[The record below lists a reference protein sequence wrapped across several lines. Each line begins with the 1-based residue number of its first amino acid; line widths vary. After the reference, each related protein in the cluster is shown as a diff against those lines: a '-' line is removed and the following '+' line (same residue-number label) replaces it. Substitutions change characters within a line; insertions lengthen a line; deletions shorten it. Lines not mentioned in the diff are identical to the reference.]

1 MKVYLVENV
10 KENHKIVYKTLSKV
24 SEDLKIGYR
33 TLLNNMK
40 EQGFY
45 FRDGIWV
52 MKVDFIKGKKTHKNE
67 NIALKEDKRVV
78 NDETKKEE
86 LKESAESP
94 QLDIAAMVKRH
105 QDKNKSKKT

>member
-10 KENHKIVYKTLSKV
+10 KDNHKIVYRTLSKV
-24 SEDLKIGYR
+24 SEDLGIGYR
-33 TLLNNMK
+33 TLLNSMK
-40 EQGFY
+40 EHGFY
-45 FRDGIWV
+45 FRGGIWV
-52 MKVDFIKGKKTHKNE
+52 MKVDFIKGKSAHKNE
-67 NIALKEDKRVV
+67 NIAPKEDGRVV